1 VKSLLPVFV
10 AIAGAFAISSAC
22 ASDFNPP
29 AERLTEERNATEAM
43 NTTFDPT
50 KSDDDLI
57 QAQLAGAR
65 GDWIMSAR
73 LAEKSYREQPEIWNE
88 FNLATADSHIGR
100 NDLAEPLYVDLIGRG
115 QFVDLNPVQNFDGSW
130 PAPMLGTVA
139 QESNRRLDRMGYG
152 GEGAV
157 VSDRIGPYPTLDGP
171 YPTLGG
177 K

>member
-22 ASDFNPP
+22 AFDFNPP
-29 AERLTEERNATEAM
+29 GQRLAEEQSATAALDRG
-43 NTTFDPT
+43 FDPDN
-50 KSDDDLI
+50 SGVDLI
-57 QAQLAGAR
+57 QAEMAGAR
-65 GDWIMSAR
+65 GDWIVSAK
-73 LAEKSYREQPEIWNE
+73 LADKSYREQPDIWNE

-130 PAPMLGTVA
+130 PAQMQGTVA
-139 QESNRRLDRMGYG
+139 QESNRRLDSMGYG
-152 GEGAV
+152 GNGTV
-157 VSDRIGPYPTLDGP
+157 VSNTVGP

>member
-1 VKSLLPVFV
+1 
-10 AIAGAFAISSAC
+10 
-22 ASDFNPP
+22 
-29 AERLTEERNATEAM
+29 
-43 NTTFDPT
+43 
-50 KSDDDLI
+50 
-57 QAQLAGAR
+57 
-65 GDWIMSAR
+65 MSAR
-73 LAEKSYREQPEIWNE
+73 LANKSYREQPDVWNE